1 MVYRIRVLKGMAEP
15 SIFRYGLS
23 SAEALSG
30 LRIRVILAIL
40 ASAILFT
47 LSGFLGIG
55 SESISGQITRLSPSE
70 FETSKLVFLS
80 GQLLSGLLYAVII
93 LFFFGLFF
101 HVLFDMDYKKILA
114 VQLIV
119 LSIGLV
125 NKLISMLLAV
135 FAGLGTSASP
145 FSFGVIGHYVTDFEP
160 VLFFLGQISI
170 FQIAIIAFQFYM
182 FRSLSEKKP
191 GFILLILILLHI
203 LFWIIQA
210 VLLAIN
216 LGKFL

>member
-1 MVYRIRVLKGMAEP
+1 MVYRVRVLKGMAEP
-15 SIFRYGLS
+15 NIFRYGLS

-30 LRIRVILAIL
+30 LWVRIILAL
-40 ASAILFT
+40 LSSAFLFT

-55 SESISGQITRLSPSE
+55 SESLSGQITRLSPSE
-70 FETSKLVFLS
+70 FETAKLVFLC
-80 GQLLSGLLYAVII
+80 GQLLSGLLYAGII

-101 HVLFDMDYKKILA
+101 HILFDIEYKKILA
-114 VQLIV
+114 VQLIA
-119 LSIGLV
+119 LTIGLV
-125 NKLISMLLAV
+125 SKAVSMLMAI
-135 FAGLGTSASP
+135 FAGIGTSASP
-145 FSFGVIGHYVTDFEP
+145 LSFGVIGHYLTDFDP
-160 VLFFLGQISI
+160 LRFFLGQISV

-191 GFILLILILLHI
+191 GFILLLLILLHM